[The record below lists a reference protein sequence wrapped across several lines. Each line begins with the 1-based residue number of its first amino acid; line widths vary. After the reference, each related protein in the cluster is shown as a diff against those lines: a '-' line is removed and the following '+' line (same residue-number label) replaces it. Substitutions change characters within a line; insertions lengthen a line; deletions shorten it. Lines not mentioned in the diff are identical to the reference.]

1 MVWFVLLKIDKVQI
15 IFGINIILT
24 RKSKKGG
31 NFVQYFKT

>member
-1 MVWFVLLKIDKVQI
+1 MEVQI
-15 IFGINIILT
+15 ILGINIILT